1 MTEFSIIVP
10 VYQAHQYLERLI
22 TSILAQSYDKYELL
36 LVDDGS
42 SDGSEK
48 ICDKFSTKYKQ
59 IKTIHKENGGV
70 SSARNCGIEN
80 AKGNYIIFLDAD
92 DYIDHDFLVD
102 ASKTIEKYQA
112 DIFVYGYY
120 AESEKMLR
128 EFLPSLSGVYDNAI
142 FSEMIPTFIQDEAFN
157 SVWNKVFSARIIND
171 NNLRFCSQKIAEDGI
186 FVCQY
191 LQSVST
197 IYFSNKSYYHYC
209 QNENSAVHKFCECR
223 WENEKN
229 YLHEV
234 EKYMSAVA
242 PNDVK
247 SVMGIKYRN
256 AILFEVY
263 NLVDSPYSCRN
274 CVSLLKKYL
283 IECYD
288 CINWKTKNQ
297 EFKFRTQIWL
307 LKHNCIGIVILLL
320 RIRRSW
326 KG

>member
-92 DYIDHDFLVD
+92 DYIDRDFLVD
-102 ASKTIEKYQA
+102 ASKTIEKHQA

-171 NNLRFCSQKIAEDGI
+171 NNLRFCIP
-186 FVCQY
+186 
-191 LQSVST
+191 
-197 IYFSNKSYYHYC
+197 
-209 QNENSAVHKFCECR
+209 
-223 WENEKN
+223 KN
-229 YLHEV
+229 
-234 EKYMSAVA
+234 
-242 PNDVK
+242 
-247 SVMGIKYRN
+247 
-256 AILFEVY
+256 
-263 NLVDSPYSCRN
+263 C
-274 CVSLLKKYL
+274 
-283 IECYD
+283 
-288 CINWKTKNQ
+288 
-297 EFKFRTQIWL
+297 
-307 LKHNCIGIVILLL
+307 
-320 RIRRSW
+320 
-326 KG
+326 

>member
-1 MTEFSIIVP
+1 
-10 VYQAHQYLERLI
+10 
-22 TSILAQSYDKYELL
+22 
-36 LVDDGS
+36 
-42 SDGSEK
+42 
-48 ICDKFSTKYKQ
+48 
-59 IKTIHKENGGV
+59 
-70 SSARNCGIEN
+70 
-80 AKGNYIIFLDAD
+80 
-92 DYIDHDFLVD
+92 
-102 ASKTIEKYQA
+102 
-112 DIFVYGYY
+112 
-120 AESEKMLR
+120 
-128 EFLPSLSGVYDNAI
+128 
-142 FSEMIPTFIQDEAFN
+142 MIPTFIQDEAFN

-171 NNLRFCSQKIAEDGI
+171 NNLRFFSQKIAEDGI

-234 EKYMSAVA
+234 EKYMSAIA